1 MRTTSRNPAAT
12 ALHNAAMRG
21 HATNLCRA
29 TLASLTVFG
38 AACAAPNAARADWTL
53 AAAASVEHDNNV
65 GNAQADND
73 KVADFSAAARL
84 TVLQLIPIGEDY
96 SLAAGGDL
104 AAQIYDHL
112 SGLRNGSLDLVLSL
126 KKKWGLGAFAPWARA
141 GISLGRTDYQD
152 GYRDAT
158 IYNASVD
165 MGKRIDERWN
175 LWGSYAFE
183 RRAAAPAGIKYPGI
197 SNDAF
202 SQDGRTFTA
211 NVEYT
216 VSERVFV
223 SAGSLLRHGD
233 VVSSTRAGGNLY
245 ASSKAIADDPTFGP
259 YWYAY
264 RLNGTTYGV
273 RLGADFSLTVHSLIG
288 CGFQRSETHA
298 QGGNN
303 YASSMPEITWNYRF

>member
-12 ALHNAAMRG
+12 ALHNAAMCG
-21 HATNLCRA
+21 HATYLRRA

-38 AACAAPNAARADWTL
+38 AVCAAPIAARADWTL
-53 AAAASVEHDNNV
+53 AAAASVSHDDNV
-65 GNAQADND
+65 GSAQPDTD
-73 KVADFSAAARL
+73 KVADTSATARF
-84 TVLQLIPIGEDY
+84 TVVQLMPIGEDY

-104 AAQIYDHL
+104 GAQIYDHL

-141 GISLGRTDYQD
+141 GISVGRTVYQD

-165 MGKRIDERWN
+165 IGKRIDERWN
-175 LWGSYAFE
+175 LWGSYALE
-183 RRAAAPAGIKYPGI
+183 RRAAAPAGVKYPGI

-202 SQDGRTFTA
+202 SQDGGTVTA

-216 VSERVFV
+216 VNERVFV
-223 SAGSLLRHGD
+223 SAGALWRHGD
-233 VVSSTRAGGNLY
+233 VVSTTMAGGNLY
-245 ASSKAIADDPTFGP
+245 ASAKAIADDPTFGP

-264 RLNGTTYGV
+264 RLDGTTYGI
-273 RLGADFSLTVHSLIG
+273 RLGADYSLTAHSLIG